1 MKRFVDRSRRAPSLV
16 SPLLLAGLL
25 VISARLVY
33 SQTNSPHSAP
43 VSAAPTDFSGKV
55 AETMNTAGYT
65 YILVDTGKTKT
76 WAAAPQFSVKVGDK
90 VAVADGMPMPNY
102 HSKTLNRDFELVVF
116 TGNVTV
122 NGVSVAAA
130 AASSANSGQLPEGHP
145 LISGAPTSGADVK
158 PSINLTGIKKAESGK
173 SIAEI
178 YSDKSKLS
186 GKKVNVRGRVVKY
199 NGDIMGKNW
208 IHIQDGTGNAGSN
221 DLAVTSTAKTKV
233 GDLILVNGTVAINKD
248 FGGGYKYSVIL
259 EDAQLTVE

>member
-16 SPLLLAGLL
+16 SPLVLAGLL
-25 VISARLVY
+25 AISARLVY
-33 SQTNSPHSAP
+33 SQTNSPHPTPASP
-43 VSAAPTDFSGKV
+43 EPTDFSGVV

-65 YILVDTGKTKT
+65 YFLVDSGKAKT

-116 TGNVTV
+116 TGNLTV
-122 NGVSVAAA
+122 NGVSVLAG
-130 AASSANSGQLPEGHP
+130 AASPPRAGQLPEGHP
-145 LISGAPTSGADVK
+145 PISGTPTSAGDVK
-158 PSINLTGIKKAESGK
+158 PTINLTGIKKAEGGK

-186 GKKVNVRGRVVKY
+186 GKKVKVRGRVVKY

-208 IHIQDGTGNAGSN
+208 IHIQDGTGSAGSN
-221 DLAVTSTAKTKV
+221 DLAVTSTAGTKV
-233 GDLILVNGTVAINKD
+233 GALILVNGTVAINKD
-248 FGGGYKYSVIL
+248 FGGGYQYNVII
-259 EDAQLTVE
+259 EDAQLTAE